1 MVEDFSFYESWH
13 ICFLKGFKISREMSQ
28 KMSFTVTTAPKY
40 SIKNTELHYL
50 HNPAAS
56 SP

>member
-13 ICFLKGFKISREMSQ
+13 VCFLKGFKISREMSQ

-56 SP
+56 SL